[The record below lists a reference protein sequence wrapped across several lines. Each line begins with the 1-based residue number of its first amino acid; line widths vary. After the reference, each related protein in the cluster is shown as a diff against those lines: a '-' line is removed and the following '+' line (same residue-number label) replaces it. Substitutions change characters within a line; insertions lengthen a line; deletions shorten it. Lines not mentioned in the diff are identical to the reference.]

1 MSNDE
6 LFGGEPVITFHRETD
21 RRDFLR
27 LAGLVGVGAAFVA
40 SGALTGMGSA
50 SAATAPA
57 PSTKGDLGILNYA
70 LTLEYLEYN
79 FYAMGLSKGLLS
91 GRDLELV
98 TPIRSHEQAH
108 VAAVMGTIKKMNGTP
123 VSKPKLN
130 FPAKTFSS
138 ADNFLATAVQFEEL
152 GVTAYQGQVTRIKS
166 PAVLTA
172 AAEIAGVESRHA
184 AILEHLTH
192 GSPFPA
198 ASVEGNKP
206 MSYVLAKA
214 KPYLG

>member
-1 MSNDE
+1 MLSSDE
-6 LFGGEPVITFHRETD
+6 LFGGEPVITFHQETD
-21 RRDFLR
+21 RRSFLR
-27 LAGLVGVGAAFVA
+27 WAGVIGAGAALA
-40 SGALTGMGSA
+40 STGALTGMPTA
-50 SAATAPA
+50 SAAPAA

-108 VAAVMGTIKKMNGTP
+108 VAAVMATVKKLNGIP

-130 FPAKTFSS
+130 FPAKIFSS
-138 ADNFLATAVQFEEL
+138 ADNFLTTAAQFEEL
-152 GVTAYQGQVTRIKS
+152 GITAYQGQVTRIKS
-166 PAVLTA
+166 PAVLLS

-184 AILEHLTH
+184 AILAHLTH
-192 GSPFPA
+192 GNPFP
-198 ASVEGNKP
+198 SPVEKNEP
-206 MSYVLAKA
+206 MSYVLAKV

>member
-6 LFGGEPVITFHRETD
+6 LFGGEPVITFNRATD

-27 LAGLVGVGAAFVA
+27 WAGLIGAGTALAATGV
-40 SGALTGMGSA
+40 LTGTGPA
-50 SAATAPA
+50 SADAPA
-57 PSTKGDLGILNYA
+57 ASTQGDLGILNFA

-79 FYAMGLSKGLLS
+79 FYAMGLSKGLLT
-91 GRDLELV
+91 GRDLALV

-108 VAAVMGTIKKMNGTP
+108 VKAVMGTVTKLKGTP
-123 VSKPKLN
+123 VSKPGLK

-138 ADNFLATAVQFEEL
+138 ADNFLAAAVMFEEL

-166 PAVLTA
+166 PAVLQA

-184 AILEHLTH
+184 AILEHLTG

-198 ASVEGNKP
+198 KSVEGNNS

-214 KPYLG
+214 KPYLA

>member
-6 LFGGEPVITFHRETD
+6 LFGGEPVITFNRETD

-40 SGALTGMGSA
+40 SGAVTGMGSA
-50 SAATAPA
+50 SAAPA
-57 PSTKGDLGILNYA
+57 STKGDLGILNYA

-108 VAAVMGTIKKMNGTP
+108 VTAVMGTIKKLNGTP
-123 VSKPKLN
+123 VTKPKLK
-130 FPAKTFSS
+130 FPSKTFSN

-166 PAVLTA
+166 PAVLLA

-184 AILEHLTH
+184 AILEHLTG

-214 KPYLG
+214 KPYFG